1 MKMKKL
7 FKMLVLAL
15 LICISVQNGS
25 YAMDEEYEYDPL
37 LYNAAFDAMTTV
49 IYNKD
54 GILVDPY
61 DGKPFKERNTWVKFG
76 DDKLKYEDIA
86 NDQQKNYDYQA
97 ESLFYINWVD
107 ANGKIDKSKKYDD
120 VNNRRAYDITR
131 FIIKKNPANKKDVIV
146 IMKNTNTGEI
156 RKTVVPYG
164 KKKERPLDYGH
175 YTIEKMYQEGVD
187 NKEFKITP
195 DRSEITLNEQT
206 RTNYDNDIYLTV
218 GENTEYKEEQK
229 KKQEEEKKKAEEE
242 KKKAEEEKK
251 RAEEE
256 KKKAEEEKK
265 KSEEKRQK
273 EEQLKKENEEKQRK
287 YEEKLAQQ
295 KLQQEQQKAKQ
306 KHITIAVIVT
316 SLILIGAGIV
326 LYKKRK

>member
-1 MKMKKL
+1 
-7 FKMLVLAL
+7 MLAIAL
-15 LICISVQNGS
+15 LICLSVQVNS
-25 YAMDEEYEYDPL
+25 YAMDYPEYDGIQ
-37 LYNAAFDAMTTV
+37 YGAAFDAMTTV

-76 DDKLKYEDIA
+76 DGKLKYEDIA

-97 ESLFYINWVD
+97 ESLYYINWVD

-120 VNNRRAYDITR
+120 VKDRRAYDIMR

-146 IMKNTNTGEI
+146 ILKNTNTGET

-175 YTIEKMYQEGVD
+175 YVIEKMYQESVD
-187 NKEFKITP
+187 NKEFEIIP
-195 DRSEITLNEQT
+195 DRSEITLNDYT

-218 GENTEYKEEQK
+218 AENTEYKEEQK
-229 KKQEEEKKKAEEE
+229 KKQEEEKKKQEEEKKRQEEE
-242 KKKAEEEKK
+242 KKKA
-251 RAEEE
+251 
-256 KKKAEEEKK
+256 
-265 KSEEKRQK
+265 EEKRQK

-306 KHITIAVIVT
+306 KRITIAVVVA
-316 SLILIGAGIV
+316 SVILIAAGIV
-326 LYKKRK
+326 LYKKRR

>member
-1 MKMKKL
+1 MKVKNL
-7 FKMLVLAL
+7 FKMLAIAL
-15 LICISVQNGS
+15 LICLSVQVNS
-25 YAMDEEYEYDPL
+25 YAMDYPEYDGIQ
-37 LYNAAFDAMTTV
+37 YGAAFDAMTTV

-61 DGKPFKERNTWVKFG
+61 DGKPYKERNTWVKFG
-76 DDKLKYEDIA
+76 DGKLKYEDIA

-97 ESLFYINWVD
+97 ESLYYINWVD

-120 VNNRRAYDITR
+120 VKDRRAYDIMR

-146 IMKNTNTGEI
+146 ILKNTNTGET

-175 YTIEKMYQEGVD
+175 YVIEKMYQESVD
-187 NKEFKITP
+187 NKEFEIIP
-195 DRSEITLNEQT
+195 DRSEITLNDYT

-218 GENTEYKEEQK
+218 AENTEYKEEQK
-229 KKQEEEKKKAEEE
+229 KKQEEEKKKQEEEKKRQEEE
-242 KKKAEEEKK
+242 KKKA
-251 RAEEE
+251 
-256 KKKAEEEKK
+256 
-265 KSEEKRQK
+265 EEKRQK

-306 KHITIAVIVT
+306 KRITIAVVVA
-316 SLILIGAGIV
+316 SVILIAAGIV
-326 LYKKRK
+326 LYKKRR

>member
-1 MKMKKL
+1 MKLKNL
-7 FKMLVLAL
+7 FKMLAIAL
-15 LICISVQNGS
+15 LICLSAQVSS
-25 YAMDEEYEYDPL
+25 YAMYDPEYDGIE
-37 LYNAAFDAMTTV
+37 YNAAFDSMESV

-54 GILVDPY
+54 GILVVTY

-76 DDKLKYEDIA
+76 DGKLKYEDIA
-86 NDQQKNYDYQA
+86 NNQELKDYYEIEA
-97 ESLFYINWVD
+97 KFYINWVD

-120 VNNRRAYDITR
+120 VKDRHFYDIMR

-146 IMKNTNTGEI
+146 IMKNTNTGET

-175 YTIEKMYQEGVD
+175 YVIEKMYQEGVD
-187 NKEFKITP
+187 NKEFKIIP
-195 DRSEITLNEQT
+195 DRPEITLNDYT

-218 GENTEYKEEQK
+218 AENTEYKEEQK
-229 KKQEEEKKKAEEE
+229 RKQEEEKKKKEEEQKRKDEE
-242 KKKAEEEKK
+242 KKKA
-251 RAEEE
+251 
-256 KKKAEEEKK
+256 
-265 KSEEKRQK
+265 EEKRQK

-306 KHITIAVIVT
+306 KHITIAVVVA
-316 SLILIGAGIV
+316 SVILIGAGIV

>member
-1 MKMKKL
+1 
-7 FKMLVLAL
+7 MLAIAL
-15 LICISVQNGS
+15 LIFLSVQNS
-25 YAMDEEYEYDPL
+25 SCAMYDPEYDGIQ
-37 LYNAAFDAMTTV
+37 YGAAFDAMTTV

-76 DDKLKYEDIA
+76 DGKLKYEDIA
-86 NDQQKNYDYQA
+86 NDQQKYYDYQA
-97 ESLFYINWVD
+97 ESLYYINWVD
-107 ANGKIDKSKKYDD
+107 GNGKIDKSKKYDD
-120 VNNRRAYDITR
+120 VNDRRAYDIIR
-131 FIIKKNPANKKDVIV
+131 FIIKKNPANKNDVIV
-146 IMKNTNTGEI
+146 ILKNTNTGET

-175 YTIEKMYQEGVD
+175 YVIEKMYQEGVD
-187 NKEFKITP
+187 NKEFEIIP
-195 DRSEITLNEQT
+195 ERSEITLNDHT

-218 GENTEYKEEQK
+218 AENKQYKEEQK
-229 KKQEEEKKKAEEE
+229 KKQEEEKKKQEEEKKRQEEE
-242 KKKAEEEKK
+242 KKKA
-251 RAEEE
+251 
-256 KKKAEEEKK
+256 
-265 KSEEKRQK
+265 EEKRQK

-306 KHITIAVIVT
+306 KRITIAVVVA
-316 SLILIGAGIV
+316 SVILIAAGIV

>member
-1 MKMKKL
+1 MKLKNL
-7 FKMLVLAL
+7 FKMLAIAL
-15 LICISVQNGS
+15 LFCLSVQVSS
-25 YAMDEEYEYDPL
+25 YAMYDPEYDGIQ
-37 LYNAAFDAMTTV
+37 YEAAFDAMESV

-54 GILVDPY
+54 GILVVTY

-76 DDKLKYEDIA
+76 DGKLKYEDIA
-86 NDQQKNYDYQA
+86 NNRELKDYYEIEA
-97 ESLFYINWVD
+97 KFYINWVD

-120 VNNRRAYDITR
+120 VKDRRAYDIMR

-146 IMKNTNTGEI
+146 ILKNTNTGET

-175 YTIEKMYQEGVD
+175 YVIEKMYQEGVD
-187 NKEFKITP
+187 NKEFEIIP
-195 DRSEITLNEQT
+195 DRSEITLNDLT

-218 GENTEYKEEQK
+218 AENKQYKEEQKKKQEEEK

-242 KKKAEEEKK
+242 KKKA
-251 RAEEE
+251 
-256 KKKAEEEKK
+256 
-265 KSEEKRQK
+265 EEKRQK

-306 KHITIAVIVT
+306 KRITIAVVVA
-316 SLILIGAGIV
+316 SVILISGGFV
-326 LYKKRK
+326 LYKKRR

>member
-1 MKMKKL
+1 MKLKNL
-7 FKMLVLAL
+7 FKMLAIAL
-15 LICISVQNGS
+15 LICLSVQVSS
-25 YAMDEEYEYDPL
+25 YAMDYPEYDGIQ
-37 LYNAAFDAMTTV
+37 YGAAFDAMTTV

-76 DDKLKYEDIA
+76 DGKLKYEDIA

-97 ESLFYINWVD
+97 ESLYYINWVD

-120 VNNRRAYDITR
+120 VKDRRAYDIMR

-146 IMKNTNTGEI
+146 ILKNTNTGET

-175 YTIEKMYQEGVD
+175 YVIEKMYQEGID
-187 NKEFKITP
+187 NKEFEIIP
-195 DRSEITLNEQT
+195 DRPEITLNDYT

-218 GENTEYKEEQK
+218 AENTEYKEEQK
-229 KKQEEEKKKAEEE
+229 KKQEEEKKKQEEEKRRQEEE
-242 KKKAEEEKK
+242 KKKA
-251 RAEEE
+251 
-256 KKKAEEEKK
+256 
-265 KSEEKRQK
+265 EEKRQK

-306 KHITIAVIVT
+306 KRITIAVVVA
-316 SLILIGAGIV
+316 SVILIAAGIV

>member
-1 MKMKKL
+1 MKVKNL
-7 FKMLVLAL
+7 FKMLAIAL
-15 LICISVQNGS
+15 LICLSVQVNS
-25 YAMDEEYEYDPL
+25 YAMDYPEYDGIQ
-37 LYNAAFDAMTTV
+37 YGAAFDAMTTV

-76 DDKLKYEDIA
+76 DGKLKYEDIA

-97 ESLFYINWVD
+97 ESLYYINWVD

-120 VNNRRAYDITR
+120 VKDRRAYDIMR

-146 IMKNTNTGEI
+146 ILKNTNTGET

-175 YTIEKMYQEGVD
+175 YVIEKMYQESVD
-187 NKEFKITP
+187 NKEFEIIP
-195 DRSEITLNEQT
+195 DRSEITLNDYT

-218 GENTEYKEEQK
+218 AENTEYKEEQK
-229 KKQEEEKKKAEEE
+229 KKQEEEKKKQEEEKKRQEEE
-242 KKKAEEEKK
+242 KKKA
-251 RAEEE
+251 
-256 KKKAEEEKK
+256 
-265 KSEEKRQK
+265 EEKRQK

-306 KHITIAVIVT
+306 KRITIAVVVA
-316 SLILIGAGIV
+316 SVILIAAGIV
-326 LYKKRK
+326 LYKKRR

>member
-1 MKMKKL
+1 MKVKNL
-7 FKMLVLAL
+7 FKMMVLAL
-15 LICISVQNGS
+15 LICISVQSSS
-25 YAMDEEYEYDPL
+25 YAMDEEYEYDGIQ
-37 LYNAAFDAMTTV
+37 YNAAFDAMESV

-54 GILVDPY
+54 GILVVTY

-76 DDKLKYEDIA
+76 DGKLKYEDIA
-86 NDQQKNYDYQA
+86 NNQELKDYYEIEA
-97 ESLFYINWVD
+97 KFYINWVN
-107 ANGKIDKSKKYDD
+107 ANGQIDKSKKYDD
-120 VNNRRAYDITR
+120 VNNRRAYDIMR

-175 YTIEKMYQEGVD
+175 YTIKKMYQEGVD

-206 RTNYDNDIYLTV
+206 CTHYDNDIYLTV
-218 GENTEYKEEQK
+218 AENTEYKEEQK
-229 KKQEEEKKKAEEE
+229 RKQEEEKRKKEEEKKKAEEE
-242 KKKAEEEKK
+242 KKKA
-251 RAEEE
+251 
-256 KKKAEEEKK
+256 
-265 KSEEKRQK
+265 EEKRQK

-306 KHITIAVIVT
+306 KRITIAVIVA
-316 SLILIGAGIV
+316 SVILIAAGFV
-326 LYKKRK
+326 LYKKRR

>member
-7 FKMLVLAL
+7 FKMLAIAL
-15 LICISVQNGS
+15 LICLSVQVSS
-25 YAMDEEYEYDPL
+25 YAMDEEYEYDGIQ
-37 LYNAAFDAMTTV
+37 YNAAFDAMESV

-54 GILVDPY
+54 GILVVTY
-61 DGKPFKERNTWVKFG
+61 DGKPFKQRNTWVKFG
-76 DDKLKYEDIA
+76 DGKLKYEDIA
-86 NDQQKNYDYQA
+86 NNQELKDYYEIEA
-97 ESLFYINWVD
+97 KFYINWVD

-120 VNNRRAYDITR
+120 VKDRHFYDIMR

-146 IMKNTNTGEI
+146 ILKNTNTGET

-175 YTIEKMYQEGVD
+175 YVIEKMYQEGVD
-187 NKEFKITP
+187 NKEFEIIP
-195 DRSEITLNEQT
+195 DRSEITLNDHT

-218 GENTEYKEEQK
+218 AENTEYKEEQK
-229 KKQEEEKKKAEEE
+229 RKQEEEKRKKEEEKKKAEEE
-242 KKKAEEEKK
+242 KKKA
-251 RAEEE
+251 
-256 KKKAEEEKK
+256 
-265 KSEEKRQK
+265 EEKRQK

-295 KLQQEQQKAKQ
+295 KLQQEQQKAKRQ
-306 KHITIAVIVT
+306 RITIAVVVA
-316 SLILIGAGIV
+316 SVILIAAGIV